1 MFHKCSTKSVV
12 IMCGCATCFNCG
24 HSKFGLFVSSPGAR
38 PWRRAAL
45 SPDEGA
51 GRRGWDG
58 ERYPF
63 CRRRNRANP
72 AMNLLFDSLGPD
84 ARSVEVSA
92 ALNALAA
99 VDETERGAVY
109 TRPEVVAAI
118 LDLCGYTADRPLH
131 QLCLLEPS
139 RSEEH
144 TSELQ
149 SLMRLSYAVFC
160 LK

>member
-99 VDETERGAVY
+99 V
-109 TRPEVVAAI
+109 
-118 LDLCGYTADRPLH
+118 
-131 QLCLLEPS
+131 

-149 SLMRLSYAVFC
+149 SLMRISYAVFC
-160 LK
+160 LKKKITTNNIQDTYIII